1 MLAPVIPT
9 PVAAATVIACH
20 DLKVLPV
27 EPPVSVAALD
37 PEGIAQ
43 SVLKPGDK
51 LKAVNGKV
59 VGDATQGAALLANAT
74 EKVALAVVRDGA
86 EQTVEI
92 FKPEASTKVGVTL
105 AGGWRAKVQVAG
117 QVAEGGAAAGLLF
130 QGDQMCAINGTTV
143 TDQEQWSSLARG
155 AVGDVV
161 FSIMRGGD
169 FITVTV
175 NKPEA
180 TTKMGVD
187 VKDILATTTPTPGA
201 PPISNQVMV
210 RDGPPPGAP
219 PGGQWMLAQKYV
231 GPKTKQVACVAC
243 LCFCLP
249 GLCMSMLTRRVMA
262 AQLPTHNWWQYPLP
276 GCS

>member
-1 MLAPVIPT
+1 MLSTVEAT
-9 PVAAATVIACH
+9 SVATATVIASH

-37 PEGIAQ
+37 PEGIAH
-43 SVLKPGDK
+43 SVLKLGDK

-105 AGGWRAKVQVAG
+105 AGGWRAKVQVAH
-117 QVAEGGAAAGLLF
+117 QVADGGAAAGLLF

-143 TDQEQWSSLARG
+143 TDNEQWASLARG

-180 TTKMGVD
+180 ATKMGVI
-187 VKDILATTTPTPGA
+187 VENILATATPTTTVSPTVS
-201 PPISNQVMV
+201 PTYNQVMV

-219 PGGQWMLAQKYV
+219 PGGRWMLAQKYV
-231 GPKTKQVACVAC
+231 GPKTQQLACVAC

-249 GLCMSMLTRRVMA
+249 GLCMGMLTRRVMA
-262 AQLPTHNWWQYPLP
+262 AQLPTHN
-276 GCS
+276 

>member
-1 MLAPVIPT
+1 MT
-9 PVAAATVIACH
+9 VASH

-37 PEGIAQ
+37 PEGIAH
-43 SVLKPGDK
+43 SVLKLGDK

-105 AGGWRAKVQVAG
+105 AGGWRAKVQVAH
-117 QVAEGGAAAGLLF
+117 QVADGGAAAGLLF

-143 TDQEQWSSLARG
+143 TDNEQWASLARG

-180 TTKMGVD
+180 TTKMGVI
-187 VKDILATTTPTPGA
+187 VENILATATPTTTVS
-201 PPISNQVMV
+201 PIYNQVMV

-219 PGGQWMLAQKYV
+219 PGGRWMLAQKYV
-231 GPKTKQVACVAC
+231 GPKTQQLACVAC

-249 GLCMSMLTRRVMA
+249 GLCMGMLTRRVMA
-262 AQLPTHNWWQYPLP
+262 AQLPTHN
-276 GCS
+276 

>member
-1 MLAPVIPT
+1 MLAPVITT
-9 PVAAATVIACH
+9 PVAATIIACH
-20 DLKVLPV
+20 DLKALPV
-27 EPPVSVAALD
+27 GPPVSVAALD

-187 VKDILATTTPTPGA
+187 VKDILATTTPPTTTGS
-201 PPISNQVMV
+201 PIGNQVMV

-262 AQLPTHNWWQYPLP
+262 AQLPTTHI
-276 GCS
+276 